1 MQAEDGSRGACVKVI
16 DIVLFSGTL
25 KLATFNTVDIDG
37 RLDSN
42 LLLSP
47 QECAELGWVAAKAT
61 DLALRFRLGTRY
73 GIPGPA
79 TGVLGGG

>member
-1 MQAEDGSRGACVKVI
+1 MFVGEDNIEAEDGTRGACVKVI

-42 LLLSP
+42 LAQTNFSSNS
-47 QECAELGWVAAKAT
+47 
-61 DLALRFRLGTRY
+61 FRNKM
-73 GIPGPA
+73 
-79 TGVLGGG
+79 